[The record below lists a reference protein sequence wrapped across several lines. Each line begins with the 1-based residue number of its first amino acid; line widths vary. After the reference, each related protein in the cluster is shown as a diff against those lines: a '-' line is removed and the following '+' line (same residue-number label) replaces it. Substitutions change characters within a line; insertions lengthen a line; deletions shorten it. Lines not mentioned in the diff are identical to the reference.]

1 MLVVDHQACVSRRV
15 AWRRHVPAADPLQAA
30 LSSSARSEVFGVVD
44 DVSIRAFYLLDG
56 VVVDMILSNAV
67 VDLVLLVLVVVEDLG
82 DRLEN
87 G

>member
-1 MLVVDHQACVSRRV
+1 M
-15 AWRRHVPAADPLQAA
+15 
-30 LSSSARSEVFGVVD
+30 
-44 DVSIRAFYLLDG
+44 SIRAFYLLDG